1 MLKNDKEIGNNVL
14 KILIVHHTMPD
25 IPGFTTKMFDG
36 VLPILKKYVNTK
48 ATWVIHSEP
57 NLVTKSEPDEKIIN
71 MSNFKNAVEIINQ
84 EKPDLVYAIP
94 GISIPDYAFALAAKY
109 LKIPVI
115 GSEMDSNFLFIK
127 NMRGMISTSNKL
139 RQFDI
144 AKKSNQFFKKH
155 LFLIKTQ
162 LALRWNIFQIMKEI
176 IFFAAVYF
184 PIIYKNPDFMP
195 KFELDR
201 IFVLSNKTMQKL
213 VTSGFNE
220 SNLVIT
226 GDPTYDEYFQLLKTS
241 KKRNTPKNKKNILI
255 LTTILFGESRR
266 NILSQRRFF
275 IEEIIKAIPR
285 NQFEVTIKIHPTHED
300 LKDYTNI
307 VEPINSSVNV
317 TQNANLVELILN
329 ADIIITPVTGT
340 SAICSLIARKP
351 IIIWNVFNVESD
363 ALIQN
368 KLALPCKDQ
377 KMILEQIRKAETW
390 LPNEE
395 KIEQFTREYLHA
407 SDGKASERTA
417 VEIVNFLK
425 RHKPHLF

>member
-1 MLKNDKEIGNNVL
+1 M

-36 VLPILKKYVNTK
+36 VLPILKKYVNTQ

-109 LKIPVI
+109 LKIPVM
-115 GSEMDSNFLFIK
+115 GSEIGNNLFMK
-127 NMRGMISTSNKL
+127 KMRGVISTSNS
-139 RQFDI
+139 I
-144 AKKSNQFFKKH
+144 EKSDFKEKSPRFVKKH

-162 LALRWNIFQIMKEI
+162 LAIGWNIFQIMKDVV
-176 IFFAAVYF
+176 FFAAVYF
-184 PIIYKNPDFMP
+184 PIIYKNPDYMP

-201 IFVLSNKTMQKL
+201 IFVQSNKTIQKL
-213 VTSGFNE
+213 VALGFNK
-220 SNLVIT
+220 SKLVST
-226 GDPTYDEYFQLLKTS
+226 GDPSYDEFFQLLETS
-241 KKRNTPKNKKNILI
+241 KKSNTQRNKKNILI
-255 LTTILFGESRR
+255 LTTILFGESRK
-266 NILSQRRFF
+266 NVLSQRRFF
-275 IEEIIKAIPR
+275 VEEIIKAIPR
-285 NQFEVTIKIHPTHED
+285 NEFEIIIKIHPTLED

-329 ADIIITPVTGT
+329 ADIIITPVSGT
-340 SAICSLIARKP
+340 SAVCALIARKP
-351 IIIWNVFNVESD
+351 IIIWNVFNVEND

-368 KLALPCKDQ
+368 ELALPCKDQ

>member
-1 MLKNDKEIGNNVL
+1 M

-25 IPGFTTKMFDG
+25 VPGFTTKMFDG
-36 VLPILKKYVNTK
+36 VLPILKKYVSTQ
-48 ATWVIHSEP
+48 AIWVIHSEP
-57 NLVTKSEPDEKIIN
+57 NLVVKAEPDEKIID
-71 MSNFKNAVEIINQ
+71 MSDFKNAVEIINQ

-109 LKIPVI
+109 LKIPVM
-115 GSEMDSNFLFIK
+115 GSEIGNNLFMK
-127 NMRGMISTSNKL
+127 KMRGVISTSNS
-139 RQFDI
+139 I
-144 AKKSNQFFKKH
+144 EKSDFKEKSPRFVKKH

-162 LALRWNIFQIMKEI
+162 LAIGWNIFQIMKDVV
-176 IFFAAVYF
+176 FFAAVYF
-184 PIIYKNPDFMP
+184 PIIYKNPDYMP

-201 IFVLSNKTMQKL
+201 IFVQSNKTIQKL
-213 VTSGFNE
+213 VALGFNK
-220 SNLVIT
+220 SKLVST
-226 GDPTYDEYFQLLKTS
+226 GDPSYDEFFQLLETS
-241 KKRNTPKNKKNILI
+241 KKSNTQRNKKNILI
-255 LTTILFGESRR
+255 LTTILFGESRK
-266 NILSQRRFF
+266 NVLSQRRFF
-275 IEEIIKAIPR
+275 VEEIIKAIPR
-285 NQFEVTIKIHPTHED
+285 NEFEIIIKIHPTLEN

-329 ADIIITPVTGT
+329 ADIIITPVSGT
-340 SAICSLIARKP
+340 SAVCALIARKP
-351 IIIWNVFNVESD
+351 IIIWNVFNVEND

-368 KLALPCKDQ
+368 ELALPCKDQ

>member
-1 MLKNDKEIGNNVL
+1 
-14 KILIVHHTMPD
+14 MPD

-36 VLPILKKYVNTK
+36 ILPILKKYVNTQ
-48 ATWVIHSEP
+48 AIWVIHSEP
-57 NLVTKSEPDEKIIN
+57 NVVTKSESDEKIIN
-71 MSNFKNAVEIINQ
+71 MSDFKNAVEIINQ

-115 GSEMDSNFLFIK
+115 GSEMGANFLFIK

-139 RQFDI
+139 QQSDI

-162 LALRWNIFQIMKEI
+162 LALRWNIFQIMKDI
-176 IFFAAVYF
+176 IFFTTVYF
-184 PIIYKNPDFMP
+184 PIIYKNPDYMP

-201 IFVLSNKTMQKL
+201 IFVQSNKTIQKL
-213 VTSGFNE
+213 VALGFDK
-220 SNLVIT
+220 SKLVST
-226 GDPTYDEYFQLLKTS
+226 GDPSYDEFFQLLETS
-241 KKRNTPKNKKNILI
+241 KKSNTQKNKKNILI
-255 LTTILFGESRR
+255 LTTILFGESRK
-266 NILSQRRFF
+266 NVLSQRRFF
-275 IEEIIKAIPR
+275 VEEIIKAIPR
-285 NQFEVTIKIHPTHED
+285 NEFEIIIKIHPTLEN

-329 ADIIITPVTGT
+329 ADIIITPVSGT
-340 SAICSLIARKP
+340 SAVCALIARKP
-351 IIIWNVFNVESD
+351 IIIWNVFNVEND

-368 KLALPCKDQ
+368 ELALPCKDQ

-425 RHKPHLF
+425 RHRSHLF

>member
-1 MLKNDKEIGNNVL
+1 M

-25 IPGFTTKMFDG
+25 VPGFTTKMFDG
-36 VLPILKKYVNTK
+36 VLPILKKYVSTQ
-48 ATWVIHSEP
+48 AIWVIHSEP
-57 NLVTKSEPDEKIIN
+57 NLVVNAESDEKIID
-71 MSNFKNAVEIINQ
+71 MSDFKNAVEIINQ
-84 EKPDLVYAIP
+84 EKPDLVCAIP

-109 LKIPVI
+109 LKIPVM
-115 GSEMDSNFLFIK
+115 GSEIGNNLFMK
-127 NMRGMISTSNKL
+127 KMRGVISTSNS
-139 RQFDI
+139 I
-144 AKKSNQFFKKH
+144 EKSDFKEKSPRFFKKH

-162 LALRWNIFQIMKEI
+162 LAIGWNIFQIMKDVV
-176 IFFAAVYF
+176 FFAAVYF
-184 PIIYKNPDFMP
+184 PIIYKNPDYMP

-201 IFVLSNKTMQKL
+201 IFVQSNKTIQKL
-213 VTSGFNE
+213 VALGFNK
-220 SNLVIT
+220 SKLVST
-226 GDPTYDEYFQLLKTS
+226 GDPSYDEFFQLLETS
-241 KKRNTPKNKKNILI
+241 KKSNTQRNKKNILI
-255 LTTILFGESRR
+255 LTTILFGESRK
-266 NILSQRRFF
+266 NVLSQRRFF
-275 IEEIIKAIPR
+275 VEEIIKAIPR
-285 NQFEVTIKIHPTHED
+285 NEFEIIIKIHPTLED

-329 ADIIITPVTGT
+329 ADIIITPVSGT
-340 SAICSLIARKP
+340 SAVCALIARKP
-351 IIIWNVFNVESD
+351 IIIWNVFNVEND

-368 KLALPCKDQ
+368 ELALPCKDQ

-390 LPNEE
+390 LPKEE

>member
-1 MLKNDKEIGNNVL
+1 M

-25 IPGFTTKMFDG
+25 IPGFSTKMFDG
-36 VLPILKKYVNTK
+36 ILPILKKYVNTQ
-48 ATWVIHSEP
+48 AIWVIHSEP
-57 NLVTKSEPDEKIIN
+57 NVVTKSESDEKIIN
-71 MSNFKNAVEIINQ
+71 MSDFKNAVEIINQ

-115 GSEMDSNFLFIK
+115 GSEMGANFLFIK

-139 RQFDI
+139 QQSDI

-162 LALRWNIFQIMKEI
+162 LALRWNIFQIMKDI
-176 IFFAAVYF
+176 IFFTTVYF
-184 PIIYKNPDFMP
+184 PIIYKNPDYMP

-201 IFVLSNKTMQKL
+201 IFVQSNKTIQKL
-213 VTSGFNE
+213 VALGFNK
-220 SNLVIT
+220 SKLVST
-226 GDPTYDEYFQLLKTS
+226 GDPSYDEFFQLLETS
-241 KKRNTPKNKKNILI
+241 KKSNTHRNKKNILI
-255 LTTILFGESRR
+255 LTTILFGESRK
-266 NILSQRRFF
+266 NVLSQRRFF
-275 IEEIIKAIPR
+275 VEEIIKAIPR
-285 NQFEVTIKIHPTHED
+285 NEFEIIIKIHPTLED

-329 ADIIITPVTGT
+329 ADIIITPVSGT
-340 SAICSLIARKP
+340 SAVCALIARKP
-351 IIIWNVFNVESD
+351 IIIWNVFNVEND

-368 KLALPCKDQ
+368 ELALPCKDQ

-390 LPNEE
+390 LPKEE

>member
-1 MLKNDKEIGNNVL
+1 
-14 KILIVHHTMPD
+14 MPD

-36 VLPILKKYVNTK
+36 ILPILKKYVNTQ
-48 ATWVIHSEP
+48 AIWVIHSEP
-57 NLVTKSEPDEKIIN
+57 NVVTKSESDEKIIN
-71 MSNFKNAVEIINQ
+71 MSDFKNAVEIINQ

-162 LALRWNIFQIMKEI
+162 LALRWNIFQIMKDI

-184 PIIYKNPDFMP
+184 PIIYKNPDYMP

-201 IFVLSNKTMQKL
+201 IFVQSNKTIQKL
-213 VTSGFNE
+213 VALGFNK
-220 SNLVIT
+220 SKLVST
-226 GDPTYDEYFQLLKTS
+226 GDPSYDEFFQLLETS
-241 KKRNTPKNKKNILI
+241 KKSNTQRNKKNILI
-255 LTTILFGESRR
+255 LTTILFGESRK
-266 NILSQRRFF
+266 NVLSQRRFF
-275 IEEIIKAIPR
+275 VEEIIKAIPR
-285 NQFEVTIKIHPTHED
+285 NEFEIIIKIHPTLED

-329 ADIIITPVTGT
+329 ADIIITPVSGT
-340 SAICSLIARKP
+340 SAVCALIARKP
-351 IIIWNVFNVESD
+351 IIIWNVFNVEND

-368 KLALPCKDQ
+368 ELALPCKDQ

>member
-1 MLKNDKEIGNNVL
+1 M
-14 KILIVHHTMPD
+14 KILIIHHTAPD

-115 GSEMDSNFLFIK
+115 GSEMGANFLFIK

-139 RQFDI
+139 QQSDI

-162 LALRWNIFQIMKEI
+162 LALRWNIFQIMKDI
-176 IFFAAVYF
+176 IFFTTVYF
-184 PIIYKNPDFMP
+184 PIIYKNPDYMP

-201 IFVLSNKTMQKL
+201 IFVQSNKTIQKL
-213 VTSGFNE
+213 VALGFNK
-220 SNLVIT
+220 SKLVST
-226 GDPTYDEYFQLLKTS
+226 GDPSYDEFFQLLETS
-241 KKRNTPKNKKNILI
+241 KKSNTHRNKKNILI
-255 LTTILFGESRR
+255 LTTILFGESRK
-266 NILSQRRFF
+266 NVLSQRRFF
-275 IEEIIKAIPR
+275 VEEIIKAIPR
-285 NQFEVTIKIHPTHED
+285 NEFEIIIKIHPTLED

-329 ADIIITPVTGT
+329 ADIIITPVSGT
-340 SAICSLIARKP
+340 SAVCALIARKP
-351 IIIWNVFNVESD
+351 IIIWNVFNVEND

-368 KLALPCKDQ
+368 ELALPCKDQ